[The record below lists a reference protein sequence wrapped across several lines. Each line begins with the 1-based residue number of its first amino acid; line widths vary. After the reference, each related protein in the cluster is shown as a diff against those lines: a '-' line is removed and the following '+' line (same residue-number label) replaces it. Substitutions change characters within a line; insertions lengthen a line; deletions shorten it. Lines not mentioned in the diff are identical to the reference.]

1 MLIAVQDRNKLSK
14 PVYAYGV
21 CKLFVL
27 CEVVGGNFEQ
37 NIETTEIKYFSL
49 DELPDNLAEGKT
61 NKEQIEMCFE
71 AYQDENWQTQFE

>member
-1 MLIAVQDRNKLSK
+1 MLIAVQDRNKLNK

-27 CEVVGGNFEQ
+27 CEVMGGSFEQ
-37 NIETTEIKYFSL
+37 NIEITEIKYFSL

-71 AYQDENWQTQFE
+71 AYQNENWQTQFE